1 MQEKP
6 HVQYILSL
14 LKDLIP
20 NPSSISAGLD
30 SRYPRRLPTYT
41 SLILMHS
48 LRGIFHPSN
57 FIYPL
62 TSRFLLQRPSLD
74 TSDVPML
81 YGMLYSSSDDNW
93 KKERAWIIRF
103 LADGMVSSEDWKV
116 LKRRHTWDLLS
127 SLFQS
132 SEGDSVLRLGI
143 LEVCVLSLGWEG
155 CTLTNLYA
163 DLGEFDMQRSSNNVF
178 DTQIGSSALGR
189 DAASLNWHRNFEC
202 PRCRMD
208 QNP

>member
-1 MQEKP
+1 
-6 HVQYILSL
+6 
-14 LKDLIP
+14 
-20 NPSSISAGLD
+20 
-30 SRYPRRLPTYT
+30 
-41 SLILMHS
+41 
-48 LRGIFHPSN
+48 
-57 FIYPL
+57 
-62 TSRFLLQRPSLD
+62 
-74 TSDVPML
+74 ML

-132 SEGDSVLRLGI
+132 SEGDSMLRLGI

-163 DLGEFDMQRSSNNVF
+163 DLGEFDMQRSSNDVF

-189 DAASLNWHRNFEC
+189 DAASLN
-202 PRCRMD
+202 
-208 QNP
+208 